1 MCTCQHRWFPCG
13 EIHVTGLPLS
23 FYRMVSEP
31 WVEEVKHVKRAA
43 AAVLLIGDAA
53 LSNEIL
59 QQGLYDILGL

>member
-1 MCTCQHRWFPCG
+1 
-13 EIHVTGLPLS
+13 
-23 FYRMVSEP
+23 MVSEP